1 MCFICQDFKI
11 NLGHE
16 TKFCPKNT
24 CKKCGKKGHTKM
36 GCMIDYK
43 DLPLPNEIL
52 FKIFSYLPIQDL
64 HQCSLVSKRL
74 REICLSD
81 KFEKYNLFLQTI
93 DELKEKIGESKR
105 VFNLR
110 SSLAL
115 PLTQRMKDWQVP
127 FLPEVRNYVIF
138 RLILATLPKLESILV
153 YYRERDIEKVQHK
166 DKRMTEIIGYA
177 KRMELE
183 RYQKSADQTEYFQQI
198 QERVK
203 KIEEKRKELKRKN
216 EEISEQNKR
225 LRGNEAMP
233 EGQRNK

>member
-11 NLGHE
+11 NIGHE

-93 DELKEKIGESKR
+93 NEVKEKIGETENL
-105 VFNLR
+105 FYLR
-110 SSLAL
+110 SSLSPTAL
-115 PLTQRMKDWQVP
+115 PLTQRMKDSQMA
-127 FLPEVRNYVIF
+127 FLPEVRSYVI
-138 RLILATLPKLESILV
+138 
-153 YYRERDIEKVQHK
+153 YR
-166 DKRMTEIIGYA
+166 
-177 KRMELE
+177 
-183 RYQKSADQTEYFQQI
+183 S
-198 QERVK
+198 
-203 KIEEKRKELKRKN
+203 
-216 EEISEQNKR
+216 
-225 LRGNEAMP
+225 
-233 EGQRNK
+233 